1 MKKKLV
7 FIFFAS
13 ISLISIRT
21 NSESFDEFK
30 AACTDIGFK
39 KNTEAFGDCVLEL
52 VSRSKKSELKKS
64 EQIAANKQLENDR
77 HKENEIAELRREQQL
92 AEQRRQYEIAEMQRQ
107 QESNE
112 NRELFHALIG
122 GATGLANTLT
132 SPPAPSY
139 QPSRINCNTNP
150 GIGGSTSS
158 YSTTCTAY

>member
-7 FIFFAS
+7 FIFFALITLNS
-13 ISLISIRT
+13 IIG
-21 NSESFDEFK
+21 NAESFNEFK
-30 AACTDIGFK
+30 ATCADIGFK
-39 KNTEAFGDCVLEL
+39 QNTEAFGDCVLEL
-52 VSRSKKSELKKS
+52 VARSKKLELKKA
-64 EQIAANKQLENDR
+64 EQLAIEKQLETER
-77 HKENEIAELRREQQL
+77 RKENEIAELRHEQQL
-92 AEQRRQYEIAEMQRQ
+92 ADQRHQYEMERQ
-107 QESNE
+107 QEANE